1 MNKQKNVIDTKLHY
15 RMYKSG
21 KQWVYQAL
29 AVGVL
34 LFAGGVAT
42 MSNPVVSHADTQTTE
57 TVDNVHDLT
66 SFYNASVQ
74 TANMTPFIAFDN
86 EPNLHQAVADHF
98 NVDKSKVDVFADY
111 DTDSTIKNTGSAYSY
126 VDITMSQQGTVSSSS
141 LNPGYDSYFHTPNP
155 QNGFVARVHEDN
167 GTYKYYY
174 FPSVFIIKT
183 SENNSQ
189 YRKGMY
195 MSDSMFSGEK
205 RFTYT
210 EFKKGQSI
218 SYDPLNIDDKTASLL
233 NDNVINEYNKGIK
246 LSNGQQ
252 IKEIGK
258 HFQAIATLDTNGNLY
273 ISNQG
278 FLQGGNGQEFNSSE
292 VKKII
297 LSPNVKYNL
306 IDGGCFASFYNV
318 TEIDN
323 IGTLGTDKFD
333 HNNFGNEAP
342 SMANMFAGMTSL
354 TSLDLSQVDTT
365 NMSTSSMFLGDTSL
379 TTLKLGPKTIIN
391 SDAGLPDQYWT
402 NGTEHLFSTQLMD
415 GQSHPGTWVK
425 DPSITDSGAL
435 NNQGG
440 KWYVSGNTLHVWNSN
455 PDSVNQNT
463 GDGSGW
469 YYNNFL
475 GSLIGDISANYPQ
488 VTKISVD
495 SKVNSQ
501 GATTP
506 WAVFSMINLTDGQ
519 NPRVS
524 NVEEIDFNNN
534 MSDVHDV
541 NPSSYYG
548 KASAKV
554 TDVEAYFRNLT
565 HLKSVDLSWINS
577 YPGTKADNSQFSQTF
592 ENTPALQQITLP
604 KYMSGIGSES
614 GLAEHQWFSVDR
626 GTELATTEDF
636 YKQADQSG
644 TWVNELSPQFNE
656 LKLNFIKGKLAN
668 TASEN
673 STDLQSSINAQQES
687 DKKTSLPDNIQYD
700 TPKQADLSNDIAKA
714 NDEVTKTKA
723 EYDATQNPTSITK
736 SVLDDVSTDTA
747 KMNAAYTVYKNAV
760 LKLTQLQDQQAYNL
774 QFNAKVDDAIAE
786 KQASDKAA
794 QAKAE
799 HDAEIARQKAE
810 EIAKQQAEQKATQ
823 AHDAEIARQKAEEQ
837 QKQAEAKAQHDAEI
851 ARQQAEELKKQQAEQ
866 THETPKPNKV
876 TPHKKATPKHTVKK
890 HSKQARYIK
899 FKRSSKNFVKYQR
912 TLKKHNIKGLDLAFP
927 TLKLIN
933 VENTKRGVQFTV
945 KLKGKTLKFFI
956 KSHNDIA
963 NAYYKSTDVKH
974 KRSFKI
980 KVLHRVQEHKS
991 TQFTGDDT
999 GRTYKAGT
1007 TLKVKKIINNNGIT
1021 RFKLANGKLITANK
1035 YWVSL
1040 IK

>member
-42 MSNPVVSHADTQTTE
+42 MSNPVVSHADTQTTVS
-57 TVDNVHDLT
+57 VDNVHDLT
-66 SFYNASVQ
+66 SFYNANVQ
-74 TANMTPFIAFDN
+74 TAKMTPFIAFDN

-111 DTDSTIKNTGSAYSY
+111 DTDSTINNTGSAYSY
-126 VDITMSQQGTVSSSS
+126 VDITMSYQDTVSSSS
-141 LNPGYDSYFHTPNP
+141 LNPGYSFFFNTPNP
-155 QNGFVARVHEDN
+155 QKGFVARVHDDN

-195 MSDSMFSGEK
+195 MPDSMFSGEN

-210 EFKKGQSI
+210 EFKKDQSI

-278 FLQGGNGQEFNSSE
+278 FLQGGNGQEFNTSE

-306 IDGGCFASFYNV
+306 SSGGCFTSFNNA

-333 HNNFGNEAP
+333 HNNLDNENY

-365 NMSTSSMFLGDTSL
+365 NMPTSSMFLGDTSL
-379 TTLKLGPKTIIN
+379 TTLKLGPKTILN

-425 DPSITDSGAL
+425 DPSITDSGEL
-435 NNQGG
+435 NSQGG

-455 PDSVNQNT
+455 PDSVIQNT

-475 GSLIGDISANYPQ
+475 GSFIGDISANYPQ

-495 SKVNSQ
+495 SKVNSK
-501 GATTP
+501 GAMTP
-506 WAVFSMINLTDGQ
+506 WAVFGIRSTYDNEHI
-519 NPRVS
+519 S

-541 NPSSYYG
+541 DLSSIYG
-548 KASAKV
+548 QGVAKV
-554 TDVEAYFRNLT
+554 TDIEAYFRNLT
-565 HLKSVDLSWINS
+565 HLKSVDLSWINA
-577 YPGTKADNSQFSQTF
+577 YPGAKADNSQFSQTF

-604 KYMSGIGSES
+604 KYISGIGSES

-644 TWVNELSPQFNE
+644 TWVNELSPQFNQ
-656 LKLNFIKGKLAN
+656 LKLNFIKDKLAT
-668 TASEN
+668 TASKN
-673 STDLQSSINAQQES
+673 STDLQSSINAQQQS

-700 TPKQADLSNDIAKA
+700 MPKQADLSSDIAKA
-714 NDEVTKTKA
+714 NDDITKA
-723 EYDATQNPTSITK
+723 KADYDATQNPTSINK
-736 SVLDDVSTDTA
+736 SVLDDVSTDTT

-760 LKLTQLQDQQAYNL
+760 LKLTQLQDQQVYNL
-774 QFNAKVDDAIAE
+774 QFNAKVDDAIAQ

-823 AHDAEIARQKAEEQ
+823 AHDAEIARQKAEELNN
-837 QKQAEAKAQHDAEI
+837 
-851 ARQQAEELKKQQAEQ
+851 QQAKQ
-866 THETPKPNKV
+866 TS
-876 TPHKKATPKHTVKK
+876 HKKTTPKHTIKK

-912 TLKKHNIKGLDLAFP
+912 TLKKHNIKGLDLTFP

-933 VENTKRGVQFTV
+933 VENTKRGVKFTV
-945 KLKGKTLKFFI
+945 KLKGKPLTFFI

-963 NAYYKSTDVKH
+963 NAYYKTGDVKH

-991 TQFTGDDT
+991 TKFTSDDT

-1021 RFKLANGKLITANK
+1021 RFKLTNGKLITANK
-1035 YWVSL
+1035 YWVSV